1 MIYVGIDVA
10 KDKHDC
16 FAMNSDGEI
25 LIEKLTITNNLDGFE
40 TLYNS
45 LMNFSNSLDNIKVGL
60 EATGHY
66 SNNILNFLTE
76 KGFNIYLI
84 NPLQTNL
91 YVKGQSLRK
100 TKTDKLDAHV
110 IATMLV
116 SDNLKPYIPVSYH
129 ISELKSLTRHRFR
142 LVKENSKFK
151 TSLVRLVDIVF
162 PELPKIVSSVAQKS
176 CLALLYELPSA
187 KDIAECNLTH
197 LTHLLSD
204 NSYKHFGRDKAIQIR
219 DLARNSIGL
228 NSNSVSFELKQ
239 TISIIQFIQEQLDD
253 VEKRIKQILKEINS
267 PILTIPGISFKTA
280 GSILAEIGDISRF
293 DSPAK
298 LLAFAGLDHSPA
310 KLLAF
315 AGLDPSMYQSGKFFS
330 THSVMVKRGS
340 KYLRFALMTAARMV
354 CLNDATFCTFK
365 DRKMAEGKHY
375 MVTMGHVAKKLV
387 RVIYYLLKTNNIYQ
401 ADKVA

>member
-45 LMNFSNSLDNIKVGL
+45 LMNFSDSLDNIKVGL

-100 TKTDKLDAHV
+100 TKTDKLDSHV

-204 NSYKHFGRDKAIQIR
+204 NSNKKFDREKALQIR
-219 DLARNSIGL
+219 DLARKSIGL

-253 VEKRIKQILKEINS
+253 VEKRIKEILKEINS

-293 DSPAK
+293 D
-298 LLAFAGLDHSPA
+298 SPA

-354 CLNDATFCTFK
+354 CLNDSTFNAFK

-375 MVTMGHVAKKLV
+375 MVAMGHVAKKLV
-387 RVIYYLLKTNNIYQ
+387 RVIYYLLKTNNVYQ
-401 ADKVA
+401 ASKVA

>member
-45 LMNFSNSLDNIKVGL
+45 LMNYSDSLDNIKVGL

-253 VEKRIKQILKEINS
+253 VEKKIKQILKEINS

-293 DSPAK
+293 D
-298 LLAFAGLDHSPA
+298 SPA

-354 CLNDATFCTFK
+354 CLNDSTFNAFK
-365 DRKMAEGKHY
+365 DRKMTEGKHY
-375 MVTMGHVAKKLV
+375 MVAMGHVAKKLV
-387 RVIYYLLKTNNIYQ
+387 RVIYYLLKTNNVYQ
-401 ADKVA
+401 ASKVA

>member
-187 KDIAECNLTH
+187 KDIAESNLTH

-204 NSYKHFGRDKAIQIR
+204 NSNKKFDREKALQIR
-219 DLARNSIGL
+219 DLARKSIGL

-253 VEKRIKQILKEINS
+253 VEKRIKEILKEINS

-280 GSILAEIGDISRF
+280 GSIIAEIGDISRF
-293 DSPAK
+293 D
-298 LLAFAGLDHSPA
+298 SPA

>member
-25 LIEKLTITNNLDGFE
+25 LIENLTITNNLDGFE

-45 LMNFSNSLDNIKVGL
+45 LMNFSDSLYNIKVGL

-110 IATMLV
+110 IATMLI

-162 PELPKIVSSVAQKS
+162 PELPKVVSSVAQKS
-176 CLALLYELPSA
+176 CLALLSELPST
-187 KDIAECNLTH
+187 KEIAECNLTH
-197 LTHLLSD
+197 LTHLLLN
-204 NSYKHFGRDKAIQIR
+204 NSNKMFGKDKAIQIR
-219 DLARNSIGL
+219 ELARKSIGL

-253 VEKRIKQILKEINS
+253 VEKRIKEILKEINS
-267 PILTIPGISFKTA
+267 PILSIPGISFKTA

-293 DSPAK
+293 D
-298 LLAFAGLDHSPA
+298 SPA

-354 CLNDATFCTFK
+354 CLNDATFNEFK
-365 DRKMAEGKHY
+365 NKKMAEGKHY

-387 RVIYYLLKTNNIYQ
+387 RVIYYLLKTNNVYQ
-401 ADKVA
+401 AEKVA

>member
-91 YVKGQSLRK
+91 YIKGQSLRK

-298 LLAFAGLDHSPA
+298 LLAFAGLD
-310 KLLAF
+310 
-315 AGLDPSMYQSGKFFS
+315 PSMYQSGKFFS

>member
-10 KDKHDC
+10 KDEHDC

-45 LMNFSNSLDNIKVGL
+45 LMNFSDSLDNIKVGL

-176 CLALLYELPSA
+176 CLALLYELPST

-204 NSYKHFGRDKAIQIR
+204 NSNKKFDREKALQIR
-219 DLARNSIGL
+219 DLARKSIGL

-239 TISIIQFIQEQLDD
+239 TINIIQFIQEQLDD
-253 VEKRIKQILKEINS
+253 VEKRIKEILKEINS

-293 DSPAK
+293 D
-298 LLAFAGLDHSPA
+298 SPA

-354 CLNDATFCTFK
+354 CLNDATFCAFK

-387 RVIYYLLKTNNIYQ
+387 RVIYYLLKTNNVYQ
-401 ADKVA
+401 ASKVA

>member
-116 SDNLKPYIPVSYH
+116 SDNLKPYMPVSYH

-162 PELPKIVSSVAQKS
+162 PELPKIVSSVTQKS

-187 KDIAECNLTH
+187 EDIAKCNLTH

-204 NSYKHFGRDKAIQIR
+204 NSYKHFGRDKAIEIR
-219 DLARNSIGL
+219 DLARKSIGL

-239 TISIIQFIQEQLDD
+239 TISIIQFIQEQIDD
-253 VEKRIKQILKEINS
+253 VEKRIKQILKEIDS

-293 DSPAK
+293 D
-298 LLAFAGLDHSPA
+298 SPA

-354 CLNDATFCTFK
+354 CLNDATFNQFK
-365 DRKMAEGKHY
+365 DKKMAEGKHY

-387 RVIYYLLKTNNIYQ
+387 RVIYYLLKTNNVYQ

>member
-91 YVKGQSLRK
+91 YIKGQSLRK

-298 LLAFAGLDHSPA
+298 LLAFAGLD
-310 KLLAF
+310 
-315 AGLDPSMYQSGKFFS
+315 PSMYQSGKFFS

-387 RVIYYLLKTNNIYQ
+387 RVIYYLLKTNNVYQ
-401 ADKVA
+401 ASKVA

>member
-1 MIYVGIDVA
+1 MIYVGIDVS

-16 FAMNSDGEI
+16 FAIDSNGEI
-25 LIEKLTITNNLDGFE
+25 LLDNITIQNNCEGFQI
-40 TLYNS
+40 LYKS
-45 LMNFSNSLDNIKVGL
+45 LLNFSNDANNISIGM

-66 SNNILNFLTE
+66 SNNIFNFLTE
-76 KGFNIYLI
+76 HGFNVSLI

-91 YVKGQSLRK
+91 YRKGQSLRK
-100 TKTDKLDAHV
+100 TKTDKLDSRL
-110 IATMLV
+110 IATMLMSKDLPSYV
-116 SDNLKPYIPVSYH
+116 PLSYH

-162 PELPKIVSSVAQKS
+162 PEFPKVVSSVAQKS
-176 CLALLYELPSA
+176 SLALLYELPSA
-187 KDIAECNLTH
+187 KEIAECNLKH
-197 LTHLLSD
+197 LTHLLSE
-204 NSYKHFGRDKAIQIR
+204 NSNQKFDRNKAIQIR
-219 DLARNSIGL
+219 ELAKKSIGL

-239 TISIIQFIQEQLDD
+239 TISIIQFLQQQIDD
-253 VEKRIKQILKEINS
+253 IEKRIKEILKEMDS
-267 PILTIPGISFKTA
+267 PILSIPGISFKTA
-280 GSILAEIGDISRF
+280 GAILAEIGDISRF
-293 DSPAK
+293 D
-298 LLAFAGLDHSPA
+298 SPA

-354 CLNDATFCTFK
+354 CMNDATFNEFK
-365 DRKMAEGKHY
+365 DKKMSEGKHY
-375 MVTMGHVAKKLV
+375 MVAMGHVAKKLV
-387 RVIYYLLKTNNIYQ
+387 RVIYYLLKTNNVYK

>member
-25 LIEKLTITNNLDGFE
+25 LIENLTITNNLDGFE

-45 LMNFSNSLDNIKVGL
+45 LMNFSDSLYNIKVGL

-110 IATMLV
+110 IATMLI

-162 PELPKIVSSVAQKS
+162 PELPKVVSSVAQKS
-176 CLALLYELPSA
+176 CLALLSELSSA
-187 KDIAECNLTH
+187 KEIAECNLTH
-197 LTHLLSD
+197 LTHLLLN
-204 NSYKHFGRDKAIQIR
+204 NSNKMFGKDKAIQIR
-219 DLARNSIGL
+219 ELARKSIGL

-253 VEKRIKQILKEINS
+253 VEKRIKEILKEINS
-267 PILTIPGISFKTA
+267 PILSIPGISFKTA

-293 DSPAK
+293 DSP
-298 LLAFAGLDHSPA
+298 S

-354 CLNDATFCTFK
+354 CLNDATFNEFK
-365 DRKMAEGKHY
+365 NKKMAEGKHY

-387 RVIYYLLKTNNIYQ
+387 RVIYYLLKTNNVYQ
-401 ADKVA
+401 AEKVA

>member
-45 LMNFSNSLDNIKVGL
+45 LMNFSDSLDNIKVGL

-162 PELPKIVSSVAQKS
+162 PELPKIVSSVSQKS

-298 LLAFAGLDHSPA
+298 LLAFAGLD
-310 KLLAF
+310 
-315 AGLDPSMYQSGKFFS
+315 PSMYQSGKFFS

>member
-25 LIEKLTITNNLDGFE
+25 LIEKLTITNNLNGFE

-204 NSYKHFGRDKAIQIR
+204 NSNKKFDREKALQIR
-219 DLARNSIGL
+219 DLARKSIGL

-253 VEKRIKQILKEINS
+253 VEKRIKEILKEINS

-293 DSPAK
+293 D
-298 LLAFAGLDHSPA
+298 SPA

>member
-45 LMNFSNSLDNIKVGL
+45 LMNFSNSLNNIKVGL

-116 SDNLKPYIPVSYH
+116 SDNLKPYITVSYH

-187 KDIAECNLTH
+187 KEIAECNLKH
-197 LTHLLSD
+197 LTHLLAE
-204 NSYKHFGRDKAIQIR
+204 NSNKKFDRDKAIQIR
-219 DLARNSIGL
+219 DLARKSIGL

-253 VEKRIKQILKEINS
+253 VEKRIKEILKEIKS

-293 DSPAK
+293 D
-298 LLAFAGLDHSPA
+298 SPA

-354 CLNDATFCTFK
+354 CLNDATFNEFK
-365 DRKMAEGKHY
+365 DKKMAEGKHY

-387 RVIYYLLKTNNIYQ
+387 RVIYYLLKTNNVYQ
-401 ADKVA
+401 ADKLA

>member
-25 LIEKLTITNNLDGFE
+25 LIEKLTISNNLDGFE
-40 TLYNS
+40 SLYNS
-45 LMNFSNSLDNIKVGL
+45 LMNFSDSLDNIKVGL

-110 IATMLV
+110 IATMLI

-187 KDIAECNLTH
+187 KNISECNLTH

-204 NSYKHFGRDKAIQIR
+204 NSNKKFDREKAIQIR
-219 DLARNSIGL
+219 ELAKKSIGL

-239 TISIIQFIQEQLDD
+239 TISIIQFLQQQIDD
-253 VEKRIKQILKEINS
+253 IEKRIKEILKELNS
-267 PILTIPGISFKTA
+267 PILSIPGVSFKTA

-293 DSPAK
+293 D
-298 LLAFAGLDHSPA
+298 SPA

-354 CLNDATFCTFK
+354 CLNDATFNEFK
-365 DRKMAEGKHY
+365 NKKIAEGKHY

-387 RVIYYLLKTNNIYQ
+387 RVIYYLLKTNTMYQ

>member
-298 LLAFAGLDHSPA
+298 LLAFAGLD
-310 KLLAF
+310 
-315 AGLDPSMYQSGKFFS
+315 PSMYQSGKFFS

-365 DRKMAEGKHY
+365 DKKMAEGKHY

>member
-16 FAMNSDGEI
+16 FAMDSNGEI

-40 TLYNS
+40 TLYIS

-110 IATMLV
+110 IATMLI

-162 PELPKIVSSVAQKS
+162 PELPKVVSSVAQKS
-176 CLALLYELPSA
+176 CLALLSELPSA
-187 KDIAECNLTH
+187 KEIAECNLTH
-197 LTHLLSD
+197 LTHLLLN
-204 NSYKHFGRDKAIQIR
+204 NSNKMFGKDKAIQIR
-219 DLARNSIGL
+219 ELARKSIGL

-253 VEKRIKQILKEINS
+253 VEKRIKEILKEINS
-267 PILTIPGISFKTA
+267 PILSIPGISFKTA

-293 DSPAK
+293 D
-298 LLAFAGLDHSPA
+298 SPA

-354 CLNDATFCTFK
+354 CLNDATFNEFK
-365 DRKMAEGKHY
+365 NKKMAEGKHY

-387 RVIYYLLKTNNIYQ
+387 RVIYYLLKTNNVYQ
-401 ADKVA
+401 AEKVA

>member
-66 SNNILNFLTE
+66 SNNILSFLTE

-298 LLAFAGLDHSPA
+298 LLAFAGLD
-310 KLLAF
+310 
-315 AGLDPSMYQSGKFFS
+315 PSMYQSGKFFS

>member
-116 SDNLKPYIPVSYH
+116 SNNLKPYIPVSYH

-197 LTHLLSD
+197 LTHLLSN

-298 LLAFAGLDHSPA
+298 LLAFAGLD
-310 KLLAF
+310 
-315 AGLDPSMYQSGKFFS
+315 PSMYQSGKFFS

-340 KYLRFALMTAARMV
+340 KYLRFALITAARMV

>member
-45 LMNFSNSLDNIKVGL
+45 LMNFSDSLYNIKVGL

-110 IATMLV
+110 IATMLI

-176 CLALLYELPSA
+176 CLALLSELPST
-187 KDIAECNLTH
+187 KEIAECNLTH
-197 LTHLLSD
+197 LTHLLLN
-204 NSYKHFGRDKAIQIR
+204 NSNKMFGKDKAIQIR
-219 DLARNSIGL
+219 ELARNSIGL

-253 VEKRIKQILKEINS
+253 VEKRIKEILKEINS
-267 PILTIPGISFKTA
+267 PILSIPGISFKTA

-293 DSPAK
+293 DSP
-298 LLAFAGLDHSPA
+298 S

-340 KYLRFALMTAARMV
+340 KYLRFSLMTAARMV
-354 CLNDATFCTFK
+354 CLNDATFNEFK
-365 DRKMAEGKHY
+365 NKKMAEGKHY
-375 MVTMGHVAKKLV
+375 MVAMGHVAKKLV
-387 RVIYYLLKTNNIYQ
+387 RVIYYLLKTNNVYQ
-401 ADKVA
+401 AEKVA

>member
-197 LTHLLSD
+197 LTHLLSN

-298 LLAFAGLDHSPA
+298 LLAFAR
-310 KLLAF
+310 
-315 AGLDPSMYQSGKFFS
+315 LDPSMYQSGKFFS

>member
-151 TSLVRLVDIVF
+151 NSLVRLVDIVF

-298 LLAFAGLDHSPA
+298 LLAFAGLD
-310 KLLAF
+310 
-315 AGLDPSMYQSGKFFS
+315 PSMYQSGKFFS

>member
-1 MIYVGIDVA
+1 
-10 KDKHDC
+10 
-16 FAMNSDGEI
+16 MNSDGEI
-25 LIEKLTITNNLDGFE
+25 LIEKLTISNNLDGFE
-40 TLYNS
+40 SLYNS
-45 LMNFSNSLDNIKVGL
+45 LMNFSDSLDNIKVGL

-110 IATMLV
+110 IATMLI

-187 KDIAECNLTH
+187 KNISECNLTH

-204 NSYKHFGRDKAIQIR
+204 NSNKKFDREKAIQIR
-219 DLARNSIGL
+219 ELAKKSIGL

-239 TISIIQFIQEQLDD
+239 TISIIQFLQQQIDD
-253 VEKRIKQILKEINS
+253 IEKRIKEILKELNS
-267 PILTIPGISFKTA
+267 PILSIPGVSFKTA

-293 DSPAK
+293 D
-298 LLAFAGLDHSPA
+298 SPA

-354 CLNDATFCTFK
+354 CLNDATFNEFK
-365 DRKMAEGKHY
+365 NKKIAEGKHY

-387 RVIYYLLKTNNIYQ
+387 RVIYYLLKTNTMYQ

>member
-253 VEKRIKQILKEINS
+253 VEKKIKQILKEINS

-293 DSPAK
+293 D
-298 LLAFAGLDHSPA
+298 SPA

-354 CLNDATFCTFK
+354 CLNDSTFNAFK
-365 DRKMAEGKHY
+365 DRKMTEGKHY
-375 MVTMGHVAKKLV
+375 MVAMGHVAKKLV
-387 RVIYYLLKTNNIYQ
+387 RVIYYLLKTNNVYQ
-401 ADKVA
+401 ASKVA

>member
-204 NSYKHFGRDKAIQIR
+204 NSNKKFDREKALQIR
-219 DLARNSIGL
+219 DLARKSIGL

-253 VEKRIKQILKEINS
+253 VEKKIKEILKEINS

-293 DSPAK
+293 D
-298 LLAFAGLDHSPA
+298 SPA

-354 CLNDATFCTFK
+354 CLNDATFNAFK

-375 MVTMGHVAKKLV
+375 MVTMGHIAKKLV

>member
-45 LMNFSNSLDNIKVGL
+45 LMNFSDSLDNIKVGL

-204 NSYKHFGRDKAIQIR
+204 NSNKKFDREKALQIR
-219 DLARNSIGL
+219 DLARKSIGL

-293 DSPAK
+293 D
-298 LLAFAGLDHSPA
+298 SPA

>member
-151 TSLVRLVDIVF
+151 TSLVRLGDIVF
-162 PELPKIVSSVAQKS
+162 PELPEIVSSVAQKS

-204 NSYKHFGRDKAIQIR
+204 NSNKKFDREKALQIR
-219 DLARNSIGL
+219 DLARKSIGL

-253 VEKRIKQILKEINS
+253 VDKRIKEILKEINS

-293 DSPAK
+293 D
-298 LLAFAGLDHSPA
+298 SPA

-387 RVIYYLLKTNNIYQ
+387 RVIYYLLKTNNVYQ
-401 ADKVA
+401 ASKVA

>member
-45 LMNFSNSLDNIKVGL
+45 LMNFSDSLDNIKVGL

-204 NSYKHFGRDKAIQIR
+204 NSNKKFDREKALQIR
-219 DLARNSIGL
+219 DLARKSIGL

-253 VEKRIKQILKEINS
+253 VEKRIKEILKEINS

-293 DSPAK
+293 D
-298 LLAFAGLDHSPA
+298 SPA

-354 CLNDATFCTFK
+354 CLNDSTFNAFK
-365 DRKMAEGKHY
+365 DRKMDEGKHY
-375 MVTMGHVAKKLV
+375 MVAMGHVAKKLV
-387 RVIYYLLKTNNIYQ
+387 RVIYYLLKTNNVYQ
-401 ADKVA
+401 ASKVA

>member
-76 KGFNIYLI
+76 KVFNIYLI
-84 NPLQTNL
+84 NPLQTTL

-116 SDNLKPYIPVSYH
+116 SDNLKPYMPVSYH

-162 PELPKIVSSVAQKS
+162 PELPKIVSSVTQKS

-187 KDIAECNLTH
+187 EDIAKCNLTH

-204 NSYKHFGRDKAIQIR
+204 NSYKHFGRDKAIEIR
-219 DLARNSIGL
+219 DLARKSIGL

-239 TISIIQFIQEQLDD
+239 TISIIQFIQEQIDD
-253 VEKRIKQILKEINS
+253 VEKRIKQILKEIDS

-293 DSPAK
+293 D
-298 LLAFAGLDHSPA
+298 SPA

-354 CLNDATFCTFK
+354 CLNDATFNQFK
-365 DRKMAEGKHY
+365 DKKMAEGKHY

-387 RVIYYLLKTNNIYQ
+387 RVIYYLLKTNNVYQ

>member
-25 LIEKLTITNNLDGFE
+25 LSEKLTITNNLDGFE

-45 LMNFSNSLDNIKVGL
+45 LMNFSDSLDNIKVGL

-110 IATMLV
+110 IATMLI

-176 CLALLYELPSA
+176 CLALLSELPNA
-187 KDIAECNLTH
+187 KKIAECNLTH

-204 NSYKHFGRDKAIQIR
+204 NSNKKFDRDKAIQIR
-219 DLARNSIGL
+219 ELARKSIGL
-228 NSNSVSFELKQ
+228 NSDSVSFELKQ
-239 TISIIQFIQEQLDD
+239 TINIIQFIQEQLDD
-253 VEKRIKQILKEINS
+253 VEKRIKEILKEINS
-267 PILTIPGISFKTA
+267 PILSIPGISFKTA

-298 LLAFAGLDHSPA
+298 LLAFAGLD
-310 KLLAF
+310 
-315 AGLDPSMYQSGKFFS
+315 PSMYQSGKFFS
-330 THSVMVKRGS
+330 THSVMVKRSS

-354 CLNDATFCTFK
+354 CLNDVTFNEFK
-365 DRKMAEGKHY
+365 NKKMAEGKHY

-387 RVIYYLLKTNNIYQ
+387 RVIYYLLKTNNVYQ

>member
-25 LIEKLTITNNLDGFE
+25 LIENLTITNNLDGFE

-45 LMNFSNSLDNIKVGL
+45 LMNFSDSLYNIKVGL

-110 IATMLV
+110 IATMLI

-162 PELPKIVSSVAQKS
+162 PELPKVVSSVAQKS
-176 CLALLYELPSA
+176 CLALLSELPST
-187 KDIAECNLTH
+187 KEIAECNLTH
-197 LTHLLSD
+197 LTHLLLN
-204 NSYKHFGRDKAIQIR
+204 NSNKMFGKDKAIQIR
-219 DLARNSIGL
+219 ELARNSIGL

-253 VEKRIKQILKEINS
+253 VEKRIKEILKEINS
-267 PILTIPGISFKTA
+267 PILSIPGISFKTA
-280 GSILAEIGDISRF
+280 GSILAEIGGISRF
-293 DSPAK
+293 D
-298 LLAFAGLDHSPA
+298 SPA

-354 CLNDATFCTFK
+354 CLNDATFNEFK
-365 DRKMAEGKHY
+365 NKKMAEGKHY

-387 RVIYYLLKTNNIYQ
+387 RVIYYLLKTNNVYQ
-401 ADKVA
+401 AEKVA